1 MKRFVTISGR
11 QWGFDVWKAH
21 DIYEE
26 CVVEPIFSSKSACDK
41 YVKFLNEYGQ
51 STNDATYKGFKKFIA
66 QHRIHITGYEMTY
79 GENNGTI
86 DPLFARLFTMYEK
99 YCEGAD
105 VREVISDAL
114 DTDRSKEAN
123 ARLVYN
129 ALKEKE
135 MI

>member
-1 MKRFVTISGR
+1 MKRFVTISAS
-11 QWGFDVWKAH
+11 FDVWKAH

-26 CVVEPIFSSKSACDK
+26 CKIEPVFTSKTACDK
-41 YVKFLNEYGQ
+41 YVNFLNEVNEE
-51 STNDATYKGFKKFIA
+51 TDFTYKGFKKFIA

-79 GENNGTI
+79 GEPSASI

-123 ARLVYN
+123 ARLVYD